1 MEKSK
6 LQSFIN
12 RYYLAGNCEAVTVKA
27 NGQSVNCE
35 LIDVDQ
41 TVVGKVK
48 WKTDP
53 FMSGELGINHTG
65 ALTKML
71 SAVGEKID
79 IEVNDAQGKNYAMK
93 IKEGSTTM
101 TFMLADTSVIPAVPT
116 INAEP
121 EYEVVIDINDEF
133 VNKGIGKINK
143 FLDKSI
149 EKGKMTADDKKKI
162 ISHIKGTTKLEDLKD
177 VDLVIEAIFENIK
190 VKKELFSDLDKICK
204 KETILASNTSTIPI
218 TDLASVTSRPESFI
232 GMHFMNPVP
241 IMKLVEVIR
250 GLRTDDKTTKLIKE
264 LSEKMGKI
272 PVEVNDGP
280 GFVSNRVL
288 IPMINEAVFC
298 LMDGTGTAEAID
310 NVMKLGMNH
319 PMGPLALADLIGLDV
334 CLDIMNVLYEGFNDS
349 KYRPCPLL
357 KKMVQAGNLGR
368 KTGKGFYDY
377 TK

>member
-1 MEKSK
+1 MAVKK
-6 LQSFIN
+6 IGVIG
-12 RYYLAGNCEAVTVKA
+12 AGQMGHGIALVAAKA
-27 NGQSVNCE
+27 GFNVI
-35 LIDVDQ
+35 LR
-41 TVVGKVK
+41 
-48 WKTDP
+48 
-53 FMSGELGINHTG
+53 
-65 ALTKML
+65 
-71 SAVGEKID
+71 D
-79 IEVNDAQGKNYAMK
+79 IK
-93 IKEGSTTM
+93 
-101 TFMLADTSVIPAVPT
+101 
-116 INAEP
+116 
-121 EYEVVIDINDEF
+121 DEF
-133 VNKGIGKINK
+133 VENGMSKIQR
-143 FLDKSI
+143 FLTKSV
-149 EKGKMTADDKKKI
+149 EKGKMTEEEKKKI

-177 VDLVIEAIFENIK
+177 SDLVIEAIFENIK
-190 VKKELFSDLDKICK
+190 VKKELFKDLDKICK

-218 TDLASVTSRPESFI
+218 TDLASVTSRPEHFI

-250 GLRTDDKTTKLIKE
+250 GLRTDDQTTKLIKE

-319 PMGPLALADLIGLDV
+319 PMGPLELADLIGLDV

-377 TK
+377 SK

>member
-1 MEKSK
+1 MGVKKIGVIGAGQMGHGIALVAAKSGFDVIIRDIK
-6 LQSFIN
+6 DE
-12 RYYLAGNCEAVTVKA
+12 YVK
-27 NGQSVNCE
+27 NGIS
-35 LIDVDQ
+35 
-41 TVVGKVK
+41 
-48 WKTDP
+48 
-53 FMSGELGINHTG
+53 
-65 ALTKML
+65 
-71 SAVGEKID
+71 KIH
-79 IEVNDAQGKNYAMK
+79 
-93 IKEGSTTM
+93 
-101 TFMLADTSVIPAVPT
+101 
-116 INAEP
+116 
-121 EYEVVIDINDEF
+121 
-133 VNKGIGKINK
+133 K

-149 EKGKMTADDKKKI
+149 EKGKMTTDEKEKI

-177 VDLVIEAIFENIK
+177 VDLVIEAIFENVK